1 MTDTRKGATVA
12 FRCPDKIVER
22 LDRIAKKGEIPRSKL
37 ILNMVEIMLDYAEFT
52 QKVGILQLGMLFRDA
67 NENLKKVAKKWRE
80 RKSIDDLT
88 N

>member
-1 MTDTRKGATVA
+1 MTDTKKGTTVA
-12 FRCPDKIVER
+12 FRCSDEIVKR
-22 LDRIAKKGEIPRSKL
+22 LDRMAEKSELPRSKL

-67 NENLKKVAKKWRE
+67 SDNLKKVAKKWRE